1 MYRKNVS
8 LKHNRKDRSR
18 SSVGRPRALAS
29 ASRKNVSPWREKARL
44 EAVTTQYNT
53 AGVID
58 DKTLETIL
66 NEQTRGNMS
75 KCTEPNCDSC
85 WHV

>member
-8 LKHNRKDRSR
+8 SRHTRKDRSK

-29 ASRKNVSPWREKARL
+29 ASRKNVSPGREKARL
-44 EAVTTQYNT
+44 EAVTAQYNT
-53 AGVID
+53 TGAVD

-66 NEQTRGNMS
+66 NEQARGNMS

-85 WHV
+85 

>member
-8 LKHNRKDRSR
+8 LKHTRKDRSR
-18 SSVGRPRALAS
+18 GSVGRPRALAS

-44 EAVTTQYNT
+44 EAVTAQYNT
-53 AGVID
+53 TGVVD
-58 DKTLETIL
+58 DKTIATIL
-66 NEQTRGNMS
+66 NEQARGNMS
-75 KCTEPNCDSC
+75 KCAEPNWYSC